1 MDTVL
6 LQKEVDK
13 KSRRSWGNTID
24 VGYFM
29 SGQYE
34 EKINKKMM
42 YYDYVFP
49 TGEVVEYVREA
60 CEIPIDAIVKYIL
73 AMPAPE
79 IGAKDVFQFSNFDD
93 ATIRLCQR
101 MAEVDNP
108 GLKHVEVGKL
118 LLNDGKERN
127 DGAYTKYG
135 ENHAKTGT
143 AIGLIQDL
151 SKNYFLS
158 CIGYIYPLL
167 DSDLQDKC
175 IHRLWLRNVLI
186 QRLLCATRNGKV
198 DVRQMLFMLSTSTYI
213 RRSSN
218 IKTVWGK
225 LISTSEYDFSAYNKN
240 VNFIIEK

>member
-1 MDTVL
+1 M
-6 LQKEVDK
+6 
-13 KSRRSWGNTID
+13 D

-135 ENHAKTGT
+135 ENHAKTG
-143 AIGLIQDL
+143 AALGLIQEL
-151 SKNYFLS
+151 SKTYFLS
-158 CIGYIYPLL
+158 CIGTVFF
-167 DSDLQDKC
+167 DMNSDEREKILV
-175 IHRLWLRNVLI
+175 RMLLRN
-186 QRLLCATRNGKV
+186 RLVERIICASNNGRI
-198 DVRQMLFMLSTSTYI
+198 DMRQFFYMLSYSTYV

-218 IKTVWGK
+218 VRRIMDELYKTK
-225 LISTSEYDFSAYNKN
+225 EFDFSLIKEN
-240 VNFIIEK
+240 IIFTK